1 MRTLSDMIEQL
12 KQLDEVSL
20 LELLGLSSE
29 DLVDRFADIIED
41 KQDRLNY
48 ELNQWF
54 EEDSDAEEV

>member
-29 DLVDRFADIIED
+29 DLVERFADIIEA

-54 EEDSDAEEV
+54 EEDGDAEEV

>member
-1 MRTLSDMIEQL
+1 MIEQL

-29 DLVDRFADIIED
+29 DLVERFADIIEA

-54 EEDSDAEEV
+54 EEDGDAEEV

>member
-1 MRTLSDMIEQL
+1 MIEQL

-29 DLVDRFADIIED
+29 DLVERFADIIED

-54 EEDSDAEEV
+54 EEDGDAEEV